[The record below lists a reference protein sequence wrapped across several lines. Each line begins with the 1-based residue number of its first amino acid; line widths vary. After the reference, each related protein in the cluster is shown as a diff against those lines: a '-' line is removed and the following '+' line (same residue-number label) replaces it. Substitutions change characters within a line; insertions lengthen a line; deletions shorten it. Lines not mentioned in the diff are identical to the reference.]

1 MLLFN
6 ELDQSLKKI
15 RKEKNRS
22 AYIRE
27 VKSRAA
33 ISAFYNK
40 HIIYENA
47 LDKVI
52 ACESLY
58 NRIVKL
64 KRRVEAFK
72 LIVIPIFITIIF
84 GVLITYGF
92 EQIGEA
98 RNVRE
103 EFLINAQTLW
113 DKKTADLTFEE
124 AKKHCFIQ

>member
-1 MLLFN
+1 M
-6 ELDQSLKKI
+6 
-15 RKEKNRS
+15 
-22 AYIRE
+22 
-27 VKSRAA
+27 
-33 ISAFYNK
+33 
-40 HIIYENA
+40 
-47 LDKVI
+47 DKVI

-84 GVLITYGF
+84 GVLVTYGF

-124 AKKHCFIQ
+124 AEKNTVLYNEILQETLRDITIALVLMVMIIFIIAYLLSRLIVSVKSGIT